1 MLRAAMEFY
10 QAKKTLRRRLRALAR
25 NGWRRV

>member
-10 QAKKTLRRRLRALAR
+10 QAKKTLRRRQRALDR
-25 NGWRRV
+25 SGRRRE